1 LDKKMNKYL
10 KEYKWSNIGEMIKN
24 DKREAEICDE
34 SFSGK
39 LVVIS
44 GTTSGIGYSTAKL
57 FASHRANL
65 IIINRNEEKSKEQ
78 CETFSKEFNIS
89 CNYIITDYTNI
100 SEVINTGKKLSTLE
114 KDIDVIIHN
123 AGVFQTTRTF
133 TKDGLEKVFQV
144 NYLSSFILNY
154 MLKEKLASQ
163 KTARILF
170 VNSEGHRFA
179 IGGLRL
185 DDLDWKKHHYS
196 GLKGYGS
203 AKTAQLLSM
212 IPFVKYFE
220 GTGVT
225 INAMH
230 PGNVKTN
237 MGENNGKFYRL
248 SKHLFVNPS
257 SRSPEISA
265 EALYYLG
272 VSKKIEKSNGCFF
285 NLTTK
290 EIPAPHVL
298 DNDMAWKLWEK
309 SKLMGNLQ

>member
-1 LDKKMNKYL
+1 MNKYL
-10 KEYKWSNIGEMIKN
+10 KDYKWSNIGAMIKN
-24 DKREAEICDE
+24 NKKAASICED
-34 SFSGK
+34 SFAGK
-39 LVVIS
+39 LAVIS
-44 GTTSGIGYSTAKL
+44 GTTSGIGYATATL
-57 FASHRANL
+57 FASHGADL

-78 CETFSKEFNIS
+78 CKKFSKESNIS
-89 CNYIITDYTNI
+89 CQYIIADYTKI
-100 SEVINTGKKLSTLE
+100 SEVLELGKKLLAID
-114 KDIDVIIHN
+114 KDFDVIIHN

-154 MLKEKLASQ
+154 MLKEKLATQ
-163 KTARILF
+163 KAARILF

-179 IGGLRL
+179 ISGLRL
-185 DDLDWKKHHYS
+185 DDLEWKKHHYS
-196 GLKGYGS
+196 GLKGYGA

-212 IPFVKYFE
+212 IPLMKYYE

-237 MGENNGKFYRL
+237 MGENNGKFYRF
-248 SKHLFVNPS
+248 SKHLLVSPS
-257 SRSPEISA
+257 SKLPEVSA
-265 EALYYLG
+265 QALYYLG
-272 VSKKIEKSNGCFF
+272 VSKEMEENSGSFF

-298 DNDMAWKLWEK
+298 DSEMAWKLWEK
-309 SKLMGNLQ
+309 SKVMGRLQ

>member
-1 LDKKMNKYL
+1 
-10 KEYKWSNIGEMIKN
+10 
-24 DKREAEICDE
+24 
-34 SFSGK
+34 
-39 LVVIS
+39 
-44 GTTSGIGYSTAKL
+44 
-57 FASHRANL
+57 
-65 IIINRNEEKSKEQ
+65 
-78 CETFSKEFNIS
+78 
-89 CNYIITDYTNI
+89 
-100 SEVINTGKKLSTLE
+100 
-114 KDIDVIIHN
+114 
-123 AGVFQTTRTF
+123 
-133 TKDGLEKVFQV
+133 
-144 NYLSSFILNY
+144 

-212 IPFVKYFE
+212 IPFIKYYE

-237 MGENNGKFYRL
+237 MGENNGKVYRFF
-248 SKHLFVNPS
+248 KHLFVSPS
-257 SRSPEISA
+257 SRAPEVSA

-272 VSKKIEKSNGCFF
+272 VSKDVKNNNGCFF
-285 NLTTK
+285 NLTTE

-298 DNDMAWKLWEK
+298 DADMAWKLWEK
-309 SKLMGNLQ
+309 SKLLGRLL